1 MTRTVDLVISGDS
14 HAARAAAVDALRC
27 RRRVLIVLR
36 SDDVR
41 EAQRLGRCL
50 RKAAGAG
57 SGRLLV
63 MAGADVV
70 CVDGVDGVEA
80 VVIRHARTGHLSAVN
95 SSAFTEAADGTRTC
109 SRDTKGDDCSRAEGH
124 DIS

>member
-1 MTRTVDLVISGDS
+1 MMRTVDLVISGDT
-14 HAARAAAVDALRC
+14 HAARAAAVEALRC
-27 RRRVLIVLR
+27 RRRVLIVLG

-57 SGRLLV
+57 AGRLLV

-70 CVDGVDGVEA
+70 CVDGVNGVEA
-80 VVIRHARTGHLSAVN
+80 VVVRHARTGRLYAVN
-95 SSAFTEAADGTRTC
+95 ASAFAEAAGGVLRRFRATRCRT
-109 SRDTKGDDCSRAEGH
+109 SRNRSNPRML
-124 DIS
+124 